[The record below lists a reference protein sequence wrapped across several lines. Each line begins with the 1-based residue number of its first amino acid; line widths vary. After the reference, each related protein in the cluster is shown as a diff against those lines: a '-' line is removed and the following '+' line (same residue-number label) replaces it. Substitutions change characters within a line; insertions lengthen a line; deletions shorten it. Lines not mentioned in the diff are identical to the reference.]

1 MSQTNRVVRHKTNA
15 RKNYT
20 KPLRE
25 VVVAYEHDGHVQTA
39 RYQAESLR
47 AALHVHA
54 EMLDIPTDE
63 RVIVGNVMTAR
74 AWPGTFVAVEV

>member
-25 VVVAYEHDGHVQTA
+25 VIVFHEADGHVHTA
-39 RYQAESLR
+39 RYAAESLR
-47 AALHVHA
+47 AALHMHA
-54 EMLDIPTDE
+54 ENLNYATDE
-63 RVIVGNVMTAR
+63 RIIVGNVMTIDAE
-74 AWPGTFVAVEV
+74 PGQFVAVEV